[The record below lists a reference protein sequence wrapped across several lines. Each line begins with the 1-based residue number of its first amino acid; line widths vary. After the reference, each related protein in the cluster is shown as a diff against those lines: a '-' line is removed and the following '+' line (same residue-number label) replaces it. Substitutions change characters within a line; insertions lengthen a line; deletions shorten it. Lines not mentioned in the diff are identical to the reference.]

1 MAANTTGVHNVSDGD
16 TWNVRQALTVG
27 PQVRSNRTNMGSSGM
42 NNDRARGS
50 HNNSVG
56 KSFGAGKS
64 NWNNIWG
71 DSNLG
76 NGFGDGMY
84 HLEGNFEFERGSKI
98 FC

>member
-1 MAANTTGVHNVSDGD
+1 MAANATGVHNVSIARH
-16 TWNVRQALTVG
+16 WMRRQALTVDL
-27 PQVRSNRTNMGSSGM
+27 QVRSNRSNMGSSGM

-56 KSFGAGKS
+56 KSFGAGQS

-76 NGFGDGMY
+76 SGFGDGTY
-84 HLEGNFEFERGSKI
+84 RLGVNLRLRETQRS

>member
-1 MAANTTGVHNVSDGD
+1 MAANATSVHNVSNGD
-16 TWNVRQALTVG
+16 KWFERQALTVG
-27 PQVRSNRTNMGSSGM
+27 LQVRSNRSTMGSSGM

-50 HNNSVG
+50 HSNSVG
-56 KSFGAGKS
+56 KSFGTGKS

-84 HLEGNFEFERGSKI
+84 LPGGGSLRGA
-98 FC
+98 

>member
-50 HNNSVG
+50 HNNNVG

-84 HLEGNFEFERGSKI
+84 HLEGNFELERGSKI